1 MLGIF
6 HNKNSKISKV
16 IGGID
21 HLQNSIWNLQFLVFV
36 FTVAKSTL
44 SKTKDID
51 AAYKVA
57 IWVHQRASIVFL
69 LEMPIFPFQSEIGN
83 VRDSYRTPP
92 RSHVRFPFPYFKG
105 FLSLETSL
113 EYSQPTS
120 KKTPR
125 NCKLLQWTRSNWN
138 NRSPKTEPLGMAGNT
153 L

>member
-57 IWVHQRASIVFL
+57 IWVHQRASIV
-69 LEMPIFPFQSEIGN
+69 S
-83 VRDSYRTPP
+83 
-92 RSHVRFPFPYFKG
+92 
-105 FLSLETSL
+105 
-113 EYSQPTS
+113 
-120 KKTPR
+120 
-125 NCKLLQWTRSNWN
+125 C
-138 NRSPKTEPLGMAGNT
+138 
-153 L
+153 